1 MFSRNKKGKTFFF
14 QKTIWRRCVNDWAA
28 LLYGYRKSLPWPGG
42 CGEGTEVVNWDLL
55 EKPNDCNCI
64 VILTL
69 SSSHR
74 IARRFYSTLHAFT
87 TESNPAPLWRQRQKA
102 KWISAEVTTEWTSS
116 SLPLSEEA
124 KAETKSGRYLKQY
137 LVSEGILNDCGCQKW
152 MSRFWLASPRPLIL
166 VLFQWDTLGGS
177 EEFEGHNST
186 NASEAGW

>member
-1 MFSRNKKGKTFFF
+1 MT
-14 QKTIWRRCVNDWAA
+14 RCVTDWAA
-28 LLYGYRKSLPWPGG
+28 LLYGCRESLPWPGG
-42 CGEGTEVVNWDLL
+42 CGEETEVVNWDLL

-116 SLPLSEEA
+116 SLLLSEEA

-152 MSRFWLASPRPLIL
+152 MSEKRGCLSENSGWISENRGWHSENRGCHSEL
-166 VLFQWDTLGGS
+166 LGL
-177 EEFEGHNST
+177 ST
-186 NASEAGW
+186 TIKSRC